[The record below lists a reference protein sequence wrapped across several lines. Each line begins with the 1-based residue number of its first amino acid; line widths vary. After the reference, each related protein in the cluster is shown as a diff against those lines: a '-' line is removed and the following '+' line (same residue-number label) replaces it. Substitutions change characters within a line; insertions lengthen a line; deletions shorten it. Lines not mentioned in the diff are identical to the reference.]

1 MTEITV
7 RAADSSLAMEEI
19 QKKLGDDAY
28 IVSTRKTGGQIEI
41 VATDDHAAFTKKEKP
56 FVLEGDYRIKSFPSI
71 LDETIT
77 AASEPHVIDT
87 PTDMHTTKKIDQVI
101 SELLELKQLYN
112 ENQKSSSEE
121 DPYTRLRVM
130 GFSKQVVET
139 IKETAGEEKI
149 DSLIKRISKQFVSGK
164 NKYFDE
170 SDVFIVVGQKSSGKS
185 LFAKKF
191 CSMLQDDL
199 EDREISQIDDKNS
212 KKLFKVAK
220 DSFGK
225 SAQALVI
232 EKTNENLDLDFLFL
246 ELKKIKPEVKI
257 SVINTIAVGSSYDL
271 LIKSIQPKVHQSQFV
286 AFTKL
291 DICDIS
297 VPEIS
302 AILEFELK
310 CLFFS
315 GIDQANDGLYFAKL
329 AQIESFLAKKINEK
343 A

>member
-41 VATDDHAAFTKKEKP
+41 VATDDNAAFRKKEKP
-56 FVLEGDYRIKSFPSI
+56 FVLEGDYRINSFSSI
-71 LDETIT
+71 LDGRIA
-77 AASEPHVIDT
+77 AASEPETIGASYE
-87 PTDMHTTKKIDQVI
+87 MHAIQKIDQVI
-101 SELLELKQLYN
+101 SELAELKKLYS
-112 ENQKSSSEE
+112 ENQKRPSEE
-121 DPYTRLRVM
+121 DPYTKLRLM
-130 GFSKQVVET
+130 GFSEQVVDSL
-139 IKETAGEEKI
+139 KETAGEEKI
-149 DSLIKRISKQFVSGK
+149 DSLIKRISKLFVSGK
-164 NKYFDE
+164 NKHFDE
-170 SDVFIVVGQKSSGKS
+170 SDVFIIVGQKSSGKS
-185 LFAKKF
+185 LFSKKF
-191 CSMLQDDL
+191 CFMLQDGL
-199 EDREISQIDDKNS
+199 ENREITQVDDKNS
-212 KKLFKVAK
+212 KKLFKAAK

-225 SAQALVI
+225 SEQLLVI
-232 EKTNENLDLDFLFL
+232 EKTNASLDLDFLFL
-246 ELKKIKPEVKI
+246 ELKKIKPDIKI

-271 LIKSIQPKVHQSQFV
+271 LIKSIEPKVYQSQFV

-302 AILEFELK
+302 AILEFDLK

-315 GIDQANDGLYFAKL
+315 GIDQVNDGLYFAKL
-329 AQIESFLAKKINEK
+329 AQIESFLTKKIIEK

>member
-19 QKKLGDDAY
+19 QKKLGNDAY

-41 VATDDHAAFTKKEKP
+41 VATDDNAAFTKKEKP
-56 FVLEGDYRIKSFPSI
+56 FVLEGDYRINSFSSI
-71 LDETIT
+71 LDGRIA
-77 AASEPHVIDT
+77 AASEPHANSSSNE
-87 PTDMHTTKKIDQVI
+87 MHAYKKIDQVI
-101 SELLELKQLYN
+101 SELVELKQLYN
-112 ENQKSSSEE
+112 ENQKSTLDE
-121 DPYTRLRVM
+121 DPYIKLRLM
-130 GFSKQVVET
+130 GFSKQVVESL
-139 IKETAGEEKI
+139 KEKAGEEKI
-149 DSLIKRISKQFVSGK
+149 DSLIKRISKLFVTGK

-170 SDVFIVVGQKSSGKS
+170 SDVFIIVGQKSSGKS
-185 LFAKKF
+185 LFAQKF
-191 CSMLQDDL
+191 CSMLRNDL
-199 EDREISQIDDKNS
+199 ENREISQVDDKNS
-212 KKLFKVAK
+212 KKLFKAAK
-220 DSFGK
+220 DTFDK

-232 EKTNENLDLDFLFL
+232 EKTNANVDLDFLFL
-246 ELKKIKPEVKI
+246 ELNKIKPDVKI
-257 SVINTIAVGSSYDL
+257 SVINTIAVGSSYEL
-271 LIKSIQPKVHQSQFV
+271 LIKSIERKVYQSQFV

-302 AILEFELK
+302 ALLEFELK

-329 AQIESFLAKKINEK
+329 AQIESFLTKKLNEE